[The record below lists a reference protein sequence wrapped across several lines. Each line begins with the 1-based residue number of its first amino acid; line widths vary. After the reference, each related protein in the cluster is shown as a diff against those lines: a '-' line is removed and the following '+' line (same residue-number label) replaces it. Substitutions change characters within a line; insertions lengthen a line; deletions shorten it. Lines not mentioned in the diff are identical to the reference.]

1 MKTRAMLLGPICLA
15 LSCASAPSVHHPEMG
30 APVPEEWATAAPVA
44 GEIDDAWWTD
54 FGDGKLISLVE
65 EALEGNQDL
74 EGAAARVRRAAAQ
87 ARIAGADLQPTVGA
101 TLNGSRRKQNFIG
114 LPIPGSEGGVLSTTS
129 TTLGVSLNV
138 SWELDL
144 WKRLGARAGA
154 ALADLQAAE
163 ADLAGA
169 RLSIAGQTVKAWFAA
184 TEAQQQVRLSEA
196 TVSSFRASTEQ
207 VRDRFEKGL
216 RSSLD
221 LRLSLA
227 NLAGAEAGLR
237 QRRQQLDGTVRQLEI
252 LLGRYPG
259 GMLETPTELPDT
271 PPPIPAGIPAELVS
285 RRPDLV
291 AAERRLAAQNARL
304 VAARRDLYPRLSLT
318 ASGGTSSKE
327 LADLIR
333 GDFGVWSLVGNLFGP
348 IFQGGRLRAAVSAAD
363 AGADEALGSYAS
375 SALWAYL
382 EVESAL
388 TAEGLLREREQ
399 HLATAAEQS
408 RAAER
413 LAGERYRSGIEGF
426 ITVLES
432 QRRAV
437 QADSAWIAARR
448 SQLENRVDLY
458 LALGGGFGQANEKT
472 EEGAAVVTKGSK
484 ETRNGQ

>member
-1 MKTRAMLLGPICLA
+1 MKTRAVLLGPVCLA
-15 LSCASAPSVHHPEMG
+15 LSCASAPNVRHPELG
-30 APVPEEWATAAPVA
+30 TPVPEQWLAAPSVA
-44 GEIDDAWWTD
+44 GSIHDAWWTD
-54 FGDGKLISLVE
+54 FGDGKLTCLVE
-65 EALEGNQDL
+65 EALDNNRDL
-74 EGAAARVRRAAAQ
+74 RVAAARVKRAQAQ
-87 ARIAGADLQPTVGA
+87 ARIAGADLRPTVGA
-101 TLNGSRRKQNFIG
+101 AFNGSRRKQNFIG
-114 LPIPGSEGGVLSTTS
+114 LPIPGREGGVLSTTS
-129 TTLGVSLNV
+129 SSLGVSLDL
-138 SWELDL
+138 SWEPDL
-144 WKRLGARAGA
+144 WNRLGARTGA
-154 ALADLQAAE
+154 ALADLAAAE

-184 TEAQQQVRLSEA
+184 VEAGQQVALSEA
-196 TVSSFRASTEQ
+196 TVRSFRDSTKQ
-207 VRDRFEKGL
+207 VRNRFEKGL

-237 QRRQQLDGTVRQLEI
+237 QRRRQLDATVRQLEI
-252 LLGRYPG
+252 LLGRYPSAA
-259 GMLETPTELPDT
+259 LETPTALPGT

-285 RRPDLV
+285 RRPDLA
-291 AAERRLAAQNARL
+291 AAERRLAAGNARL

-318 ASGGTSSKE
+318 ASGGTTSQE
-327 LADLIR
+327 LSDLVK
-333 GDFGVWSLVGNLFGP
+333 GDFGVWSLLGNLFQP
-348 IFQGGRLRAAVSAAD
+348 IFQGGRLRAAVAAAD

-375 SALWAYL
+375 STLRAYL

-388 TAEGLLREREQ
+388 VADGLLREREQ

-413 LAGERYRSGIEGF
+413 LAEERYRQGIEGF

-437 QADSAWIAARR
+437 QSDSEWIAARR

-458 LALGGGFGQANEKT
+458 LALGGGFGTAPLEADEVAT
-472 EEGAAVVTKGSK
+472 TTIDGSK